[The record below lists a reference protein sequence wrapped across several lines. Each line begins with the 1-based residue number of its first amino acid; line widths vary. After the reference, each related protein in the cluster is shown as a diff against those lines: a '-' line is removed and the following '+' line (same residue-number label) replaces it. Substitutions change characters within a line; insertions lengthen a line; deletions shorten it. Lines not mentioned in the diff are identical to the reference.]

1 MPTKRKGADLNRN
14 TSKSRSL
21 RNRRSERTEEQIQQ
35 QNTDARVR
43 MAQLRQEE
51 SEDTRA
57 ERNEVIRLEQ
67 RQSRRFTVNR
77 RRTNDQQ
84 RQQVHR
90 AFTSDSFL
98 RLAFHWDV
106 MLEKVQ
112 LPEIETPSEPLN
124 GLLIGTDP
132 DSNVFLKSIRTFNSC
147 LQMTSFGA
155 TEIVRN
161 TNANGQ
167 QYNSTFKIR
176 GQVYHKMGS
185 LLPMPNEPHTFLQIY
200 FMGGEDSGSALAN
213 RVNARCDYNNLDSF
227 YARRIVSELD
237 ALLNEHNELLKIF
250 KSHMHKLQSDNHAI
264 VINPDKTPAGEHIRR
279 FNAPVVDDVAGIMVG
294 DRTGAR
300 EIVIRRRNNNLQFIA
315 DTHRSYDAL
324 QYPLIFWKGQDGYCI
339 NIKQR
344 DPVSGAETNKNVSSK
359 DYYAYRLMIR
369 RGLDNVI
376 LRCRE
381 LCQQFMVNMYAKI
394 EGERLRYI
402 HLRDA
407 INNNADVAE
416 IGNHVILPSSY
427 VSSPRHMQEYI
438 RDALTFVREY
448 GRP

>member
-98 RLAFHWDV
+98 RLAFQYEPDIEYYAHSKVVIDAMDKECPHCHALKFKNEPAGV
-106 MLEKVQ
+106 YCASGKVQ

-147 LQMTSFGA
+147 FQMTSFEA

-161 TNANGQ
+161 TNATGQ
-167 QYNSTFKIR
+167 QYSSTFKIR

-264 VINPDKTPAGEHIRR
+264 VINSDKTPAREHIRR

-294 DRTGAR
+294 NKSQDYRFP
-300 EIVIRRRNNNLQFIA
+300 RNNL
-315 DTHRSYDAL
+315 
-324 QYPLIFWKGQDGYCI
+324 
-339 NIKQR
+339 
-344 DPVSGAETNKNVSSK
+344 
-359 DYYAYRLMIR
+359 
-369 RGLDNVI
+369 
-376 LRCRE
+376 
-381 LCQQFMVNMYAKI
+381 
-394 EGERLRYI
+394 
-402 HLRDA
+402 
-407 INNNADVAE
+407 
-416 IGNHVILPSSY
+416 
-427 VSSPRHMQEYI
+427 
-438 RDALTFVREY
+438 Y
-448 GRP
+448 GKTTLAGTAR